1 MIALT
6 PSALLDVL
14 LKVGLGLWVVSAV
27 SFVWLRRLVRT
38 RHPDAWQR
46 HGTPLLAPIL
56 DRRRWSRESSRFW
69 WSGYRDLGDAGV
81 NRAMTLCRVGFM
93 GVVLAAIAIFGLQ
106 IAY

>member
-6 PSALLDVL
+6 PPALHDVL
-14 LKVGLGLWVVSAV
+14 LSAGLVLWVVSTA

-38 RHPDAWQR
+38 RHPDAWER
-46 HGTPLLAPIL
+46 HGTPLLVPIL

-81 NRAMTLCRVGFM
+81 NRAMMLCRVGFA
-93 GVVLAAIAIFGLQ
+93 GVLLAAIAMLGLQ
-106 IAY
+106 IAC